1 MRDNPGRVHTLRASA
16 VALIAALLGG
26 CALPTAP
33 GGGDT
38 GLRVEIRR
46 PVPLPAG
53 SAHANFQFG
62 RVVRGT
68 NLFEP
73 FCQLE
78 ANLVAPERRD
88 LLPGAYRVSRV
99 GNRLLRDAI
108 TRIPA
113 VYPTFDCSDGVFQE
127 SRWRLA
133 PASAEATTDV
143 RELRCI
149 APYYNCTFGPPLSVD
164 QVQLVVG
171 DYLGIAVADA
181 TAD

>member
-1 MRDNPGRVHTLRASA
+1 MNAGPKTRAGA
-16 VALIAALLGG
+16 ALLAALLGG
-26 CALPTAP
+26 CALPTDP
-33 GGGDT
+33 GGADT

-53 SAHANFQFG
+53 SAHANFQSG
-62 RVVRGT
+62 RVVRAT

-73 FCQLE
+73 YCQLE
-78 ANLVAPERRD
+78 ANLVAPERRE
-88 LLPGAYRVSRV
+88 LAPGSYRVVRISS
-99 GNRLLRDAI
+99 RLLRDPI

-133 PASAEATTDV
+133 PATAEASTDV

-149 APYYNCTFGPPLSVD
+149 APYYNCTFGPPLAVD

-171 DYLGIAVADA
+171 DRLGISVAG
-181 TAD
+181 TPGG